1 MRPGF
6 WCISGWSVISGSVCA
21 GPVVTQLI
29 EPDFLVNSSR
39 AVFVGALLTAS
50 VIAPDGRVG
59 RAGEPYDDRALGVP
73 VRPGIRAAV
82 EPPSEASGIV
92 LEGG

>member
-1 MRPGF
+1 M
-6 WCISGWSVISGSVCA
+6 
-21 GPVVTQLI
+21 TQLI

-59 RAGEPYDDRALGVP
+59 CARQPHDDHALGAS
-73 VRPGIRAAV
+73 VRPGLRAAV